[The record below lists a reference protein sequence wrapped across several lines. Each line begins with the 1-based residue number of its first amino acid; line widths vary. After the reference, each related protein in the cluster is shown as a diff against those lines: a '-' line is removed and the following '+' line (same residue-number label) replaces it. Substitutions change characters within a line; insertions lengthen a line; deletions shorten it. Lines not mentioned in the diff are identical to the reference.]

1 MVWSEWE
8 MTGTAVDGT
17 PFLVRGVVV
26 ARTAGDLAAQTDS
39 YLEPVAWGRS
49 PVIAASVSARF
60 R

>member
-39 YLEPVAWGRS
+39 YLEPVA
-49 PVIAASVSARF
+49 
-60 R
+60 